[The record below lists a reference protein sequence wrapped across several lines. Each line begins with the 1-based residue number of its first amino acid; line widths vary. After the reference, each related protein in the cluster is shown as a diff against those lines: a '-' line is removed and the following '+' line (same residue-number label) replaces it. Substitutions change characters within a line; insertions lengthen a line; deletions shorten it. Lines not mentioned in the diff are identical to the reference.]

1 MRTSLVLS
9 PRLHTSKKGNM
20 HPQPLGQE
28 AAADRAGRLRADAA
42 RLAWASVLGMSL
54 FAAATVALHLLD
66 PDLDP
71 ISRTVSEYVLAP
83 REDRLRTAVFASNDR
98 CAMGRVDTLTRAGVR
113 VPEEVSVVGFDDSQI
128 ARLSQIGLTTI
139 RQDIQGIAQGAVRTA
154 IQRLDDAQ
162 APPREL
168 VLDPKLIVRETTRP
182 PC

>member
-54 FAAATVALHLLD
+54 FAAATVALHLLG
-66 PDLDP
+66 PDLHP

-83 REDRLRTAVFASNDR
+83 ARTGFARQCSP
-98 CAMGRVDTLTRAGVR
+98 A
-113 VPEEVSVVGFDDSQI
+113 
-128 ARLSQIGLTTI
+128 TT
-139 RQDIQGIAQGAVRTA
+139 GAPWAWWT
-154 IQRLDDAQ
+154 
-162 APPREL
+162 P
-168 VLDPKLIVRETTRP
+168 
-182 PC
+182 

>member
-1 MRTSLVLS
+1 
-9 PRLHTSKKGNM
+9 
-20 HPQPLGQE
+20 
-28 AAADRAGRLRADAA
+28 
-42 RLAWASVLGMSL
+42 
-54 FAAATVALHLLD
+54 
-66 PDLDP
+66 
-71 ISRTVSEYVLAP
+71 
-83 REDRLRTAVFASNDR
+83 
-98 CAMGRVDTLTRAGVR
+98 MGLVDTLTRAGVR

-128 ARLSQIGLTTI
+128 ARLSQIGLTSI